1 MHRESRV
8 LLEKVPDAFTPQV
21 RAFYKS
27 IAFLQEFFALFVKIS
42 RLHSPYPQFRELCVV
57 STSR

>member
-1 MHRESRV
+1 MYRESRV

-21 RAFYKS
+21 QAFYQS
-27 IAFLQEFFALFVKIS
+27 IAFLQEFFVLFVKIS
-42 RLHSPYPQFRELCVV
+42 RLHSPYPQVRELCVV